1 MLVFIIIL
9 LHFISGI
16 SLYIYFDKTGAIE
29 EAAKYGDGIWFAKP
43 TDLIFRCIFVSEFYW
58 LIALFTFIENSVN
71 SYFDKKYK

>member
-1 MLVFIIIL
+1 MLVFIILL

-16 SLYIYFDKTGAIE
+16 SLYIYFVKTGE
-29 EAAKYGDGIWFAKP
+29 MEKAAKYGDGIWFAKP

-58 LIALFTFIENSVN
+58 LMALFTFIENSIN